1 MSKPIYNSDGI
12 NINLDCKVTRKNNP
26 TTWLFDL
33 KNEAVKHFNIKVYG
47 SYNTGAGTSAVVS
60 CYINNEK
67 YKDEV
72 IKYLEDN
79 NCTVESWSDL
89 SEEFVE
95 KWNASVGTSYN

>member
-79 NCTVESWSDL
+79 NCTVQEWCDL
-89 SEEFVE
+89 STEEIERF
-95 KWNASVGTSYN
+95 NSFASA

>member
-79 NCTVESWSDL
+79 NCEVEQWSDL